1 MFVCGIC
8 GGPMHS
14 HGRHNGS
21 YRCANAPRGKCWNR
35 LYCDRD
41 RTHLAIVKAVVDA
54 VLSLE
59 GMQDAILA
67 RAREMHES
75 GGKHEAELRRLEVRE
90 RKLRSQIEHLGHAV
104 EHSGGEIASLV
115 KRLAERERDLVVV
128 LSKRDDLVAN
138 SRKDAPLLSAP
149 ELLAHLEKVKAGLL
163 ADETRTT
170 LLRCREARTAR

>member
-1 MFVCGIC
+1 M
-8 GGPMHS
+8 
-14 HGRHNGS
+14 
-21 YRCANAPRGKCWNR
+21 
-35 LYCDRD
+35 
-41 RTHLAIVKAVVDA
+41 IVKAVVAA

-59 GMQDAILA
+59 GMQDAVLA
-67 RAREMHES
+67 RARELYES
-75 GGKHEAELRRLEVRE
+75 AGTHEAELRRLEVRE